1 MKKIITTITL
11 SFVMCLM
18 FLGSTSA
25 LSWSSSE
32 SLTVPSWGAMSSLH
46 QLQKIKQK
54 HVVMDI

>member
-32 SLTVPSWGAMSSLH
+32 SLTVPSWGLH